1 MSIPRISVITAFLNE
16 ADNLPAW
23 KQRVEAAL
31 SECRET
37 FELVFVDDHSA
48 DASTDLVRNWSF
60 ADPLIQ
66 YVRLSR
72 NCGSHAAFSAGLESC
87 RGDCAILLAADLQD
101 PPEAIPRLLQEWQA
115 GYSVVWAARSE
126 RLGESWSTKLF
137 SSAYYFIMQK
147 LALPEMPRQGADFV
161 LLDRKV
167 IDAYNAIPEKNTS
180 FLAMILWLGFR
191 QTTISYVKE
200 ARAAGKSKWTFAKK
214 LKLLV
219 DSIVSFSFAPIRFAS
234 YLGMLVSLSAFG
246 FSIHVFVNA
255 LFGHPIEG
263 FSSLMMVVLWLGGI
277 QLLILGILGEYL
289 WRAFDQVRGRPY
301 YVVEERSGSPINV
314 GVPKEMGQVDSAVS
328 QPLADG
334 AVDSA
339 S

>member
-1 MSIPRISVITAFLNE
+1 MSVPRISVITAFLNE

-31 SECRET
+31 GEPGQT
-37 FELVFVDDHSA
+37 FELVFVDDHSS
-48 DASTDLVRNWSF
+48 DGSTDLVRDWSA
-60 ADPLIQ
+60 ADSSVR

-101 PPEAIPRLLQEWQA
+101 PPEAIPRLLQEWKQ
-115 GYSVVWAARSE
+115 GYNVVWAARSE
-126 RLGESWSTKLF
+126 RLGESWSTRLF
-137 SSAYYFIMQK
+137 SSAYYRIMQK

-200 ARAAGKSKWTFAKK
+200 ARAAGKSKWTFARKI
-214 LKLLV
+214 KLLV
-219 DSIVSFSFAPIRFAS
+219 DSVVSFSFAPIRFAS
-234 YLGMLVSLSAFG
+234 YLGMLVSLFAFA
-246 FSIHVFVNA
+246 FSIDVFVNA

-263 FSSLMMVVLWLGGI
+263 YSSLMMVVLWLGGI

-301 YVVEERSGSPINV
+301 YIVEERSGVAITAVVSRQV
-314 GVPKEMGQVDSAVS
+314 SQSDSSVP
-328 QPLADG
+328 QPLAEA
-334 AVDSA
+334 AVASA
-339 S
+339 G

>member
-1 MSIPRISVITAFLNE
+1 MSMPRISVITAFLNE

-23 KQRVEAAL
+23 KQRVEGAL
-31 SECRET
+31 AECGET
-37 FELVFVDDHSA
+37 FELVFVDDHSS
-48 DASTDLVRNWSF
+48 DGSTDLVRNWS
-60 ADPLIQ
+60 ASNSPCQ

-72 NCGSHAAFSAGLESC
+72 NCGSHAAFSAGLEAC

-101 PPEAIPRLLQEWQA
+101 PPETIPHLLQQWQQ
-115 GYSVVWAARSE
+115 GYNVVWAARSE

-137 SSAYYFIMQK
+137 SSVYYRIMQK

-200 ARAAGKSKWTFAKK
+200 ARAAGKSKWTFARKI
-214 LKLLV
+214 KLLV

-234 YLGMLVSLSAFG
+234 YLGMLVSLSAFA
-246 FSIHVFVNA
+246 FSIDVFVNA
-255 LFGHPIEG
+255 LFGKPIEG
-263 FSSLMMVVLWLGGI
+263 YSSLMMIVLWLGGI

-301 YVVEERSGSPINV
+301 YIVEERSGGSVSAILPTQL
-314 GVPKEMGQVDSAVS
+314 GQTDSAMS
-328 QPLADG
+328 QPLAE
-334 AVDSA
+334 
-339 S
+339 